1 MNSKTLQTSWS
12 FSPATNRC
20 NSGNKWEGEF
30 KSHTMEDVKPEVRFP
45 DFLTLLWLPHF
56 TCFSDEQSC
65 RIDVCDKW
73 NMCIAGLR
81 LLGGAVKSLVFIA
94 VPLKLWQVCGPL
106 ASYCGS
112 LGPPTPAFFLFISSL
127 WKDEGPALK
136 TTLELSSRGPLAP
149 QAAEFG
155 TASDHGDWVSMTSC
169 ICCPGKQSRT
179 P

>member
-1 MNSKTLQTSWS
+1 MTLVKHLHSHHWIKNSLIKLEAAALGRGDRGEGTRFIWPYSSLGLQPKSRCMNSKTLQTSWS
-12 FSPATNRC
+12 FSPATNQC

-94 VPLKLWQVCGPL
+94 APLKLLQEQQALIVPEPL
-106 ASYCGS
+106 
-112 LGPPTPAFFLFISSL
+112 L
-127 WKDEGPALK
+127 
-136 TTLELSSRGPLAP
+136 
-149 QAAEFG
+149 
-155 TASDHGDWVSMTSC
+155 
-169 ICCPGKQSRT
+169 
-179 P
+179 

>member
-112 LGPPTPAFFLFISSL
+112 LGSSHARL
-127 WKDEGPALK
+127 LSFHLIP
-136 TTLELSSRGPLAP
+136 LERRRAGFEDHTGAVLQRASGSS
-149 QAAEFG
+149 
-155 TASDHGDWVSMTSC
+155 SC
-169 ICCPGKQSRT
+169 RVWESI
-179 P
+179 